1 MKAENDRLQTVN
13 KFLIS
18 ERRKQE
24 QEKEVLKKK
33 VESREKDVKSIT
45 DQMELREAMLE
56 CCYIQQQEKDKKIA
70 DLEFQLETFN
80 QKINIIRTKVTWYIE
95 NLCSSLE
102 ASKAEV
108 NNVKENYAKLEE
120 EVDNLNKSL
129 TEISK
134 KLLHQVQSS
143 EKHKA
148 RATKL
153 ENHISAKG
161 KLEIETLKK
170 IHLLKKQLMSRKSFR
185 CRRNNKMELAREIED
200 ITFRTIMITNGANTT
215 FKPVHGCVAV

>member
-56 CCYIQQQEKDKKIA
+56 CCYIQQQEKDKRIA

-108 NNVKENYAKLEE
+108 NNVKENYVKLEE
-120 EVDNLNKSL
+120 QVHNFNKSL
-129 TEISK
+129 TEIGK
-134 KLLHQVQSS
+134 ELLHQVQSS
-143 EKHKA
+143 EKHNA
-148 RATKL
+148 
-153 ENHISAKG
+153 
-161 KLEIETLKK
+161 
-170 IHLLKKQLMSRKSFR
+170 
-185 CRRNNKMELAREIED
+185 
-200 ITFRTIMITNGANTT
+200 
-215 FKPVHGCVAV
+215 